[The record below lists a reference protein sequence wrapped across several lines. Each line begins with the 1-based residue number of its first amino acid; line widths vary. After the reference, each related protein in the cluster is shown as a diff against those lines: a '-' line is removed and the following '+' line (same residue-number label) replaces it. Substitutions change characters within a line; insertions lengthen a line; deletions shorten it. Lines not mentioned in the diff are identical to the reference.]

1 MGSLPPL
8 PGLARPAKLRA
19 WAPLTAC
26 QQSGQVVLKDL
37 AALWVALPVMLTASP
52 PSRTVVLMTLWS
64 AVPVALP
71 VMLTASPPSR
81 VASRATASPLA
92 PMGPLSTEP
101 AVLGKGWFA
110 APRAPLLPMA
120 GLWARRIRPFP
131 TGLTGPEHLP
141 ADAR

>member
-1 MGSLPPL
+1 MGSP

-19 WAPLTAC
+19 WAPPLTAR
-26 QQSGQVVLKDL
+26 QQSGQTVLEDW
-37 AALWVALPVMLTASP
+37 AALLWAAPPVMLKAS
-52 PSRTVVLMTLWS
+52 
-64 AVPVALP
+64 LP
-71 VMLTASPPSR
+71 LR
-81 VASRATASPLA
+81 VASWATASPLA

-131 TGLTGPEHLP
+131 MGLTGPEHLL
-141 ADAR
+141 ADPH